1 MNRIL
6 PTLAVLAGM
15 SMSTLAFAGFV
26 KLGATQVT
34 ASSELPPDD
43 GGNYYARNAVDHK
56 VSSVWVEGDTEGSGL
71 GSTLKFTFSSPTKVE
86 KIRLWNGNW
95 YSYDFWE
102 RHNRVKDLEIRFP
115 DGESQK
121 VTLKDERVVEEI
133 AIEKPRDAEWI
144 ELRVKSIYRGT
155 TFNDTVI
162 SEVVFIDSA
171 ADEAV
176 KVASYKASST
186 YPEDADGSYEPKKM
200 ADTLMDTM
208 WCENSKTGDGTGE
221 WVEFDF
227 GESKSVSRLQMVNG
241 NGYSPAYCLKA
252 NRATK
257 GTLTFSDGSKESID
271 IKSLCLPQT
280 ISFPE
285 KTTSK
290 VRLTFDEVK
299 AGTEFNDLCVSEA
312 AFLP

>member
-1 MNRIL
+1 MNKWL
-6 PTLAVLAGM
+6 PTLAALAGL
-15 SMSTLAFAGFV
+15 SVTSFAFAGFV
-26 KLGATQVT
+26 KVGSTSVT

-71 GSTLKFTFSSPTKVE
+71 GSTLKFEFGGPKKVE
-86 KIRLWNGNW
+86 TIRLWNGNW

-115 DGESQK
+115 DGEKQT
-121 VTLKDERVVEEI
+121 VTLKDERVVEDIKVESP
-133 AIEKPRDAEWI
+133 KPVEWI

-155 TFNDTVI
+155 TFNDTVV
-162 SEVVFIDSA
+162 SEVVFIDDA
-171 ADEAV
+171 ADEGIE
-176 KVASYKASST
+176 VASYKASST

-200 ADTLMDTM
+200 ADTLLDTM
-208 WCENSKTGDGTGE
+208 WCENNKSGDGTGE
-221 WVEFDF
+221 WLEFDF
-227 GESKSVSRLQMVNG
+227 GKSVSVSKLQMVNG

-257 GTLTFSDGSKESID
+257 GTLTFSDGSSQSID
-271 IKSLCLPQT
+271 IKTLCLPQT
-280 ISFPE
+280 IDFPAT
-285 KTTSK
+285 TTSK

-299 AGTEFNDLCVSEA
+299 AGSEFNDLCISEA